1 MDETFVMLGKGVDTF
16 KRDMAVTPLR
26 PMHGVK
32 HTGEP
37 RFVCSSKILE
47 PKFSLPNIDAFFKY

>member
-26 PMHGVK
+26 PIHEEK
-32 HTGEP
+32 AHQRAEIHLL
-37 RFVCSSKILE
+37 K
-47 PKFSLPNIDAFFKY
+47 

>member
-26 PMHGVK
+26 P
-32 HTGEP
+32 
-37 RFVCSSKILE
+37 
-47 PKFSLPNIDAFFKY
+47 IDREKAYQRA